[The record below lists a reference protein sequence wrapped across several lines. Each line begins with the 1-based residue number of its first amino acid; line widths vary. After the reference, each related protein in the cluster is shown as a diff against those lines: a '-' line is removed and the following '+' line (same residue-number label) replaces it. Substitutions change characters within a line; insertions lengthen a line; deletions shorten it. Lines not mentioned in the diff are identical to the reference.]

1 MPIVVPLASGID
13 LAQASIKT
21 ALGEPIEL
29 KAIKNK
35 FACERS
41 LLATENATVIDW
53 QRTEEIRN
61 QPGVRDFKLLRQVH
75 EFVKVP
81 PQGYDNL

>member
-1 MPIVVPLASGID
+1 MPIVVPLTSGID

-29 KAIKNK
+29 KATKNN
-35 FACERS
+35 FACDRN
-41 LLATENATVIDW
+41 LFATENRPVIDW
-53 QRTEEIRN
+53 QRIEEIHN

-75 EFVKVP
+75 ELVKVP
-81 PQGYDNL
+81 PQWYDNL